1 MEEKVGMKEVVEM
14 EEEKEVEMVEGATE
28 EEKGVDM
35 VAVNKAETKV
45 VMKELGVAKVVKMV
59 AKEEMVDLEY

>member
-1 MEEKVGMKEVVEM
+1 MGMKEVVEM